1 MRPDERAA
9 GRPDGLGGAPM
20 IGLSEVERAAYELL
34 VDSSPATYA
43 DLVTRWSRPEPL
55 ATVLARLEE
64 RSLVSTVPGVPTR
77 FRAQAPMVAF
87 DGLLAEFEE
96 ALERARHHVSV
107 LDAAYQAR
115 PAAPETTSVVE
126 LVTGQRVVR
135 QRLLQIRH
143 GARERIDCLAK
154 PPHFFGAAST
164 DRDPLR
170 GGVSYRTVYDHAA
183 IEHPGALATV
193 EHLIEAGQQARV
205 LPDLPVSL
213 YVADA
218 RLAVLPLQRD
228 PTAPDAVIVV
238 HPSALL
244 DAMITLFDGLWR
256 RALPL
261 HPAAHPK
268 APAPAADPQRLI
280 TMLLSGLT
288 DEAIAHQLGLSHRT
302 VQRRVATLMAE
313 LGAHTRFQA
322 GMRAALSNSDRSG

>member
-1 MRPDERAA
+1 MPSDS
-9 GRPDGLGGAPM
+9 PGGTPV
-20 IGLSEVERAAYELL
+20 IGLSEVEQAAYELL
-34 VDSSPATYA
+34 VDASPATYA
-43 DLVTRWSRPEPL
+43 DLAARWQRPEPL

-64 RSLVSTVPGVPTR
+64 RSLVSSMAGVPVR
-77 FRAQAPMVAF
+77 FRAQAPRAAF

-96 ALERARHHVSV
+96 ALEQARRHVGV
-107 LDAAYQAR
+107 LEAAYQAR
-115 PAAPETTSVVE
+115 PSAPETTSVVE

-135 QRLLQIRH
+135 QRLLQIQN

-154 PPHFFGAAST
+154 PPYFFGGAST
-164 DRDPLR
+164 DHDPLR
-170 GGVSYRTVYDHAA
+170 RGLSHRTVYDHSA

-193 EHLIEAGQQARV
+193 ERLIEAGQLARV
-205 LPDLPVSL
+205 LPDLPASL
-213 YVADA
+213 YLADA

-228 PTAPDAVIVV
+228 PTAPDAIIVV

-244 DAMITLFDGLWR
+244 DAMITLFEGLWR

-261 HPAAHPK
+261 HPTAHTKAA
-268 APAPAADPQRLI
+268 APAAADPQRLI
-280 TMLLSGLT
+280 TLLLSGLT

-322 GMRAALSNSDRSG
+322 GMRAALSNSDRPAG